1 MEDARLHCSGRLER
15 VRLRIASSLG
25 RLAQFWQHVLE
36 GVSEFLKFPHGTYVV
51 FLNLLKRL

>member
-15 VRLRIASSLG
+15 VRLRFASSLG

-36 GVSEFLKFPHGTYVV
+36 GVSELLKFPHGTYVV
-51 FLNLLKRL
+51 FLNLL